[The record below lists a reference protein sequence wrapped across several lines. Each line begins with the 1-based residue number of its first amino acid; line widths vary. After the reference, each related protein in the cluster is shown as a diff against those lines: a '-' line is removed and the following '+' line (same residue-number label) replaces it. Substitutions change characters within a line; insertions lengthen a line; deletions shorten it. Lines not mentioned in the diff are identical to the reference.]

1 MEKKLYIVPAI
12 KAAEMDEELLASMS
26 GGGDVTI
33 PSDESGE
40 GDGGDAA
47 AKGVW
52 GDDIPSNSSVWDE

>member
-33 PSDESGE
+33 PSDGGE
-40 GDGGDAA
+40 GDGSDAA